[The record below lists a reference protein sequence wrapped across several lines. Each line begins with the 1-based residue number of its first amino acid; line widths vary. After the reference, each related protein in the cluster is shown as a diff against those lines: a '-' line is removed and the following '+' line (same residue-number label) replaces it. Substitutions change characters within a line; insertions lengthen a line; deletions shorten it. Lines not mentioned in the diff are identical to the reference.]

1 MHVEKMAA
9 DECEDGDFVDAI
21 LTQDL
26 VAAGQEVLA
35 VEELCGNVLLT
46 SAEKSYN

>member
-1 MHVEKMAA
+1 MAA

-35 VEELCGNVLLT
+35 VEELCGNVQKVLLT
-46 SAEKSYN
+46 SAKKSYN